1 MSALCTFALVL
12 NLDFDSGFPYCLES
26 RLALI
31 QLSMHWQVLTGADAP
46 DGTEASGAS
55 EVEEECGGNR
65 GKATGLWMKL
75 DL

>member
-1 MSALCTFALVL
+1 MHIGSLYLRFSARPRLRLWL
-12 NLDFDSGFPYCLES
+12 PLLSQ
-26 RLALI
+26 LALI

>member
-1 MSALCTFALVL
+1 MHVGSLYLRFSAQPRLRLWL
-12 NLDFDSGFPYCLES
+12 PLLS
-26 RLALI
+26 RLALT
-31 QLSMHWQVLTGADAP
+31 QLSVHWQVLTGANTP

>member
-1 MSALCTFALVL
+1 
-12 NLDFDSGFPYCLES
+12 
-26 RLALI
+26 
-31 QLSMHWQVLTGADAP
+31 MHWQVLTGADAP

-65 GKATGLWMKL
+65 GKATSGLWMKL